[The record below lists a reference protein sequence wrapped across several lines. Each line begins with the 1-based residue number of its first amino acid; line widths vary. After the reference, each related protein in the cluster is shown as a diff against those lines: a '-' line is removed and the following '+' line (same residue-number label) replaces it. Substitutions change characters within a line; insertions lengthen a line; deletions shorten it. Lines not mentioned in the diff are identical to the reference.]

1 MNIALRVQILFF
13 FSGLYF
19 SVFGLT
25 RVICV
30 IKSLYSVRIREKMEQ
45 EKVLIWNVDTFI
57 VYIRVNIKVN
67 VFLS

>member
-1 MNIALRVQILFF
+1 
-13 FSGLYF
+13 
-19 SVFGLT
+19 
-25 RVICV
+25 
-30 IKSLYSVRIREKMEQ
+30 MEQ